1 MESAMNES
9 HSEDND
15 ELQQQLPA
23 RRSAPRGRFANSRRA
38 KHKQQGM
45 TLIEIMIVMVIMALV
60 AAGAGFAIV
69 PQLQKAKIKSTQ
81 QDAKAIAAAAE
92 MYLAENKDC
101 PSVQKLIEHKI
112 LNKKNH
118 TKDAWDNEFTIECD
132 EDGAV
137 VKSGGPDGQMGNDD
151 DIE

>member
-1 MESAMNES
+1 MENGMNDS
-9 HSEDND
+9 HIEHTRSQAQE
-15 ELQQQLPA
+15 Q
-23 RRSAPRGRFANSRRA
+23 RRRNPRRRA
-38 KHKQQGM
+38 RKRQAGM

-69 PQLQKAKIKSTQ
+69 PQLQKAKVKSTQ
-81 QDAKAIAAAAE
+81 QDAKAIASAAE

-101 PSVQKLIEHKI
+101 PSVPKLLEAKI

-118 TKDAWDNEFTIECD
+118 TKDAWDNEFAITCD

-137 VKSGGPDGQMGNDD
+137 VKSAGPDGQMGNDD

>member
-1 MESAMNES
+1 MTQTQTRTNTVKKK
-9 HSEDND
+9 
-15 ELQQQLPA
+15 Q
-23 RRSAPRGRFANSRRA
+23 RRA
-38 KHKQQGM
+38 RKRYAQAGM
-45 TLIEIMIVMVIMALV
+45 TLIEIMIVMVIMALI

-81 QDAKAIAAAAE
+81 QDAKAIGAAAE
-92 MYLAENKDC
+92 MYMAENKDC
-101 PSVQKLIEHKI
+101 PTVQKLIDSKI

-132 EDGAV
+132 DDGPV
-137 VKSGGPDGQMGNDD
+137 VRSGGPDGQTGNDD

>member
-1 MESAMNES
+1 MNQTSIEDKS
-9 HSEDND
+9 PSQRLQRHSRKR
-15 ELQQQLPA
+15 Q
-23 RRSAPRGRFANSRRA
+23 R
-38 KHKQQGM
+38 GM

-69 PQLQKAKIKSTQ
+69 PQLTKAKIKSTQ

-101 PSVQKLIEHKI
+101 PSVQKLIDSKI

-118 TKDAWDNEFTIECD
+118 TKDAWSNEFSIDCD

-137 VKSGGPDGQMGNDD
+137 VKSAGPDGQMGNDD

>member
-1 MESAMNES
+1 MNES
-9 HSEDND
+9 HTEHNTSPR
-15 ELQQQLPA
+15 QQPSRRRRA
-23 RRSAPRGRFANSRRA
+23 RRARG
-38 KHKQQGM
+38 QQGM

-101 PSVQKLIEHKI
+101 PSVQKLIEAKI

-132 EDGAV
+132 SDGAL

>member
-1 MESAMNES
+1 MESGMNDKHIEQS
-9 HSEDND
+9 R
-15 ELQQQLPA
+15 PA
-23 RRSAPRGRFANSRRA
+23 RATRAAVRNKRNKRR
-38 KHKQQGM
+38 QQGM

-81 QDAKAIAAAAE
+81 QDAKSIAAAAE
-92 MYLAENKDC
+92 MYMAENKDC
-101 PSVQKLIEHKI
+101 PTVQKLLDQKI

-118 TKDAWDNEFTIECD
+118 TKDAWDNEFAIECD
-132 EDGAV
+132 DDGAV
-137 VKSGGPDGQMGNDD
+137 VKSGGPDGQLGNDD

>member
-1 MESAMNES
+1 MNDKHIEQS
-9 HSEDND
+9 R
-15 ELQQQLPA
+15 PA
-23 RRSAPRGRFANSRRA
+23 RATRAAVRNKRNKRR
-38 KHKQQGM
+38 QQGM

-81 QDAKAIAAAAE
+81 QDAKSIAAAAE
-92 MYLAENKDC
+92 MYMAENKDC
-101 PSVQKLIEHKI
+101 PTVQKLLDQKI

-118 TKDAWDNEFTIECD
+118 TKDAWDNEFAIECD
-132 EDGAV
+132 DDGAV
-137 VKSGGPDGQMGNDD
+137 VKSGGPDGQLGNDD

>member
-1 MESAMNES
+1 MESGMNDKHIEQS
-9 HSEDND
+9 R
-15 ELQQQLPA
+15 PA
-23 RRSAPRGRFANSRRA
+23 RATRAAVRNRRSAVNKRR
-38 KHKQQGM
+38 QQGM

-81 QDAKAIAAAAE
+81 QDAKSIAAAAE
-92 MYLAENKDC
+92 MYMAENKDC
-101 PSVQKLIEHKI
+101 PTVQKLLDQKI

-118 TKDAWDNEFTIECD
+118 TKDAWDNEFAIECD
-132 EDGAV
+132 DDGAV
-137 VKSGGPDGQMGNDD
+137 VKSGGPDGQLGNDD